1 MLELNNVVDSYV
13 YTVSSLIR
21 LQKDMCWINWFIHLA
36 TGKSFI
42 LALDIVQGL
51 KKRDLPFG
59 VDSTTIGSPPLPVPT
74 HTPVVENLQLKLPI
88 SRSLPRHNSQQIH
101 ILFNNKSSSR
111 FLHKLHKHCDI
122 LHPQWRHFAVIS
134 VSFYRII
141 CTCSLFTIHPVTE
154 LSNFKSCDNLS
165 LLLIMIIWKFGKL
178 LTRSWRDENTTP
190 CSHIKSL
197 NFEKLLQSHDLYDAN
212 TGNCYHRVRLAPYR
226 IQPVKIANSDRL
238 EPYYCRWD

>member
-42 LALDIVQGL
+42 LALEIVQGL

-88 SRSLPRHNSQQIH
+88 SRSLPRHNAQQIH
-101 ILFNNKSSSR
+101 VLFNNRSSSR
-111 FLHKLHKHCDI
+111 FLHNLHKYCDI
-122 LHPQWRHFAVIS
+122 LDPQWRHFAVIS

-154 LSNFKSCDNLS
+154 LSNFKFCNNLS
-165 LLLIMIIWKFGKL
+165 LLLIMIIWKL
-178 LTRSWRDENTTP
+178 
-190 CSHIKSL
+190 
-197 NFEKLLQSHDLYDAN
+197 
-212 TGNCYHRVRLAPYR
+212 GNCLRGAGGTRTRRHVRT
-226 IQPVKIANSDRL
+226 
-238 EPYYCRWD
+238 